1 MRKVLL
7 AAALLGSL
15 GLMAGSSFATDT
27 TTVYLIQQGVYPI
40 NTPVFVDSVI
50 VTAVDLKPT
59 TFGFHIQE
67 RGGGPYSGIL
77 YYTRYVR
84 PDTIGGVGVQVGD
97 LVRVWGTYDEY
108 NNHSEI
114 TMGSDGHVEIIQK
127 GYGAPPCTLLS
138 CGDLGYSPYDAS
150 FAEKWEGVLI
160 CVDTVQVVDIGDYAE
175 WTVVEYHDH
184 PGIGLGDSLRID
196 DKLFDPTL
204 SPPDSGDTLAFIRGV
219 YAEEWGNYRLWPR
232 DYDDL
237 IFMGP
242 EPGPHLLLA
251 YATSETTINAVFDRD
266 LDETSA
272 EDINNYSL
280 ATGTTI
286 QQAILNV
293 GNPKVVKLITDPQPT
308 DELETLTA
316 CDIKSAGG
324 TRMYGCESYDF
335 MAGITPISS
344 IQTAPDTNDAS
355 PLEGLEVTVRGIVT
369 GPSSSFGGPFFMQD
383 APGQWNGIFVYDP
396 TASFDLGDSVVIAG
410 VVGEH
415 YGLTE
420 IFSVDYAKED
430 ADQVRIPQPTVTTCP
445 ACLAAAES
453 YEGVLVTLD
462 SVEVFTYFD
471 QYGEWTVGVG
481 TDTCKIGDYAIE
493 RGPGYSYPGLG
504 SLAAITGCYRYN
516 YGEFKLEPRFDADIV
531 VIDSVTAGI
540 TDAARRLSLSQNS
553 PNPFIGK
560 TSIRLNIAA
569 RTKAKLAVYDVS
581 GRLVRT
587 LTEGVLEPGEYR
599 YLWDGRDDANRRVSP
614 GIYFY
619 RLTTPDGSLQKKM
632 VILQ

>member
-1 MRKVLL
+1 
-7 AAALLGSL
+7 
-15 GLMAGSSFATDT
+15 
-27 TTVYLIQQGVYPI
+27 
-40 NTPVFVDSVI
+40 
-50 VTAVDLKPT
+50 
-59 TFGFHIQE
+59 
-67 RGGGPYSGIL
+67 
-77 YYTRYVR
+77 
-84 PDTIGGVGVQVGD
+84 
-97 LVRVWGTYDEY
+97 
-108 NNHSEI
+108 
-114 TMGSDGHVEIIQK
+114 
-127 GYGAPPCTLLS
+127 
-138 CGDLGYSPYDAS
+138 
-150 FAEKWEGVLI
+150 
-160 CVDTVQVVDIGDYAE
+160 
-175 WTVVEYHDH
+175 
-184 PGIGLGDSLRID
+184 
-196 DKLFDPTL
+196 
-204 SPPDSGDTLAFIRGV
+204 
-219 YAEEWGNYRLWPR
+219 
-232 DYDDL
+232 
-237 IFMGP
+237 
-242 EPGPHLLLA
+242 
-251 YATSETTINAVFDRD
+251 
-266 LDETSA
+266 
-272 EDINNYSL
+272 
-280 ATGTTI
+280 
-286 QQAILNV
+286 
-293 GNPKVVKLITDPQPT
+293 
-308 DELETLTA
+308 
-316 CDIKSAGG
+316 
-324 TRMYGCESYDF
+324 
-335 MAGITPISS
+335 
-344 IQTAPDTNDAS
+344 
-355 PLEGLEVTVRGIVT
+355 
-369 GPSSSFGGPFFMQD
+369 MQD
-383 APGQWNGIFVYDP
+383 APGQWNGIYVYDP

-410 VVGEH
+410 VVDEY

-420 IFSVDYAKED
+420 IVSVDYAKED